1 MLRYARFAFLIGLAA
16 AIPATPQHQNKQE
29 TKDDNKKKA
38 EPPPRQVVKEEA
50 PKEDERIDRRNI
62 RMKERNK
69 EIDGMLN
76 KPKK

>member
-1 MLRYARFAFLIGLAA
+1 MLRYARFALLIGLAA
-16 AIPATPQHQNKQE
+16 AIPGSAQHQNKQE

-38 EPPPRQVVKEEA
+38 EAPKPPTKEDT
-50 PKEDERIDRRNI
+50 PKEDDRIDRRNS
-62 RMKERNK
+62 RMKERNR